1 MIFSVLDFETTGFG
15 PATSRVL
22 EVGILKIT
30 GEGEVIDSY
39 DTLVNP
45 LGQVGASWIHG
56 ITDEMVENAPLFEE
70 VADDILQFLDGSVLA
85 AHNTNFDIPFL
96 REELKRADKPY
107 AHIPSICTL
116 RLSRKYI
123 KGCGSYSLSSLCSFL
138 HISNL
143 HAHSALADADAA
155 AQLLLYLIQ
164 QYEVDS
170 QIEPER
176 LFSNN
181 YQDRKARAPHR
192 TYSRRD
198 YFNYD

>member
-1 MIFSVLDFETTGFG
+1 MIFSVLDFETTGLG
-15 PATSRVL
+15 PAASRVL

-30 GEGEVIDSY
+30 GDGEIIDTY

-45 LGQVGASWIHG
+45 LSPVGATWIHG
-56 ITDEMVENAPLFEE
+56 ITDKMVKNAPFFEE
-70 VADDILQFLDGSVLA
+70 VADDILQFLDGSVIA
-85 AHNTNFDIPFL
+85 AHNANFDIPFL

-107 AHIPSICTL
+107 AVIPSICTL

-138 HISNL
+138 HITNFQ
-143 HAHSALADADAA
+143 AHSALADADAA

-164 QYEVDS
+164 QHEIGL
-170 QIEPER
+170 QLETEQ

-181 YQDRKARAPHR
+181 YQDRKMRASHK

-198 YFNYD
+198 YFN